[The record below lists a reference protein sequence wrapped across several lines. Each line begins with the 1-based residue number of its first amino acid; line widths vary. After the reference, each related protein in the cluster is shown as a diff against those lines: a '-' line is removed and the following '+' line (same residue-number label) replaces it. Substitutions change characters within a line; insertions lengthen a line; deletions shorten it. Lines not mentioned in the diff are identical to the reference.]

1 MSEQIWFLPLTGE
14 RVPEET
20 EGAQLFETL
29 PSEERSAEERIPD
42 RDWMP
47 DEIGEE
53 CLKLEGQI
61 EAEAMKLH
69 AVKIQHDRKVNALRS
84 KRKTLEYFYW
94 ERLKRVVLQDTT
106 GRKKKSADYTYFRA
120 GFRKQQT
127 LVEVHDEEKAIAWAR
142 EHCPEAVAIKMVTKL
157 DKRMLP
163 KGAEVPGVV
172 RREREDKFFVDFPK
186 EGGKKK

>member
-1 MSEQIWFLPLTGE
+1 MVWTMSEQIWFLPLTGE
-14 RVPEET
+14 VVPEET
-20 EGAQLFETL
+20 EGAQLHEPL
-29 PSEERSAEERIPD
+29 PGEQDQLPD
-42 RDWMP
+42 HEWMP
-47 DEIGEE
+47 DELGVE

-142 EHCPEAVAIKMVTKL
+142 EHCPEAVAIKMITKL

-172 RREREDKFFVDFPK
+172 RRPREDKFFVDFPK
-186 EGGKKK
+186 EKK